1 MYLFSDNI
9 NLSNIYGP
17 NDDNPTFFNDLFLV
31 ITNLPGYYIMA
42 GDMNCVSDSTKDQST
57 GIDKT
62 HTKARKVIQ
71 EFMKDLN
78 LLDVWRDL
86 NPAAISYFCYS
97 GMHQTYSHIDY

>member
-1 MYLFSDNI
+1 MVQMMTI
-9 NLSNIYGP
+9 P
-17 NDDNPTFFNDLFLV
+17 HFFNDLFLV
-31 ITNLPGYYIMA
+31 IANLPGYYIMA
-42 GDMNCVSDSTKDQST
+42 GDMNCVSDPTKDQST